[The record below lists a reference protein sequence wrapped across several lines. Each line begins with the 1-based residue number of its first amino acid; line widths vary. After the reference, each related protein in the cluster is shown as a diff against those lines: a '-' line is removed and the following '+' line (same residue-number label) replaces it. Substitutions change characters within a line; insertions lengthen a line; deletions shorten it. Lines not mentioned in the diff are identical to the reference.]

1 MKKYKMFMRAN
12 SVNIS
17 KKKGTFKD
25 KNNNININVIN
36 KRRID
41 DIIYFL
47 SDEIKQYQQLIK
59 ILGPHHKNV
68 ECLYEKILSRLS
80 GNNYE
85 IIQFILNKRKRTNEE
100 LIIVKTF
107 LSTMKYLSS
116 MINLIDTDKI
126 LFSLSIY
133 LKMESKSQDTILF
146 RYGNKGKKFYILLSG
161 RVTILLL
168 KETKVKMSFFKYV
181 LHLFLLK
188 MMKENELVKKTIIAN
203 YKNKFHLD
211 EKSFE
216 VFFEKIVEFAEKRF
230 GKDAK
235 NKQDDNKDEINEES
249 LEDSEDIDGKGENS
263 KESPI
268 KKVNTL
274 QFNYLLSNDTSKY
287 KFEIKDNIRIDSK
300 IEEIKNNL
308 AKINKRKSIGHHSPL
323 KRNNLLESIKLS
335 NLSNSEYSEIGT
347 SLFKKEEELKEI
359 VSYYLHLKEVL
370 GNVRK
375 NKISLKDYIRDTYI
389 NSIHKKEI
397 KEDEFVEKEQLI
409 IFTYHEIVQKTKG
422 DTFGELALQHEDS
435 KRTAT
440 IIANTDIILGYLTKS
455 DYETCLSEIEI
466 KRRKTEVNFI
476 MSFSIFDKMNW
487 INFENKYFNYFKR
500 EFYSQGETILKQGE
514 KISKIIFIMDGQF
527 EIKSSLSILSLYK
540 ILRQKTNYSFK
551 KINIRIKKK
560 LNNIRLYICN
570 NKDILGLND
579 SCFYGLHGEQI
590 SFITATCISN
600 KSIAFILD
608 KSILDDL
615 QNKMSEINENLKQ
628 VINKREEVMIDR
640 LTSIFN
646 QLIKNK
652 KLDIIDKQS
661 SIANKNNTRNTKNNS
676 SILNNN
682 KSNNVFNNNKNTE
695 YFSPYQNFI
704 LSAKH
709 RETSPIS
716 IYIQNKIDTNSRN
729 ENQMIEQSSTQ
740 DKKEISNQKYLIKMN
755 LSDCEEYKNNNIL
768 RENEIIYNIDD
779 MEYKKRITNIMARK
793 NNMHEKVNPRVY
805 LKSAVTIREL
815 NEKKNVKEKMKN
827 LYKPLNNIIHK
838 EYNCLFNWI
847 DYNKRVSRSYK
858 KIGIEE
864 NENKNLI
871 TNINTNNDDYKRR
884 ESEFGDSKKFSFS
897 SDNQEDKD
905 DKEDKEEKVLIKLS
919 KKKVRFSENISN
931 DNSDIVI
938 GLKKDKNTK
947 KRRTLKNLEKEEELK
962 KQLQS
967 NLKNL
972 KKGNSKSIK
981 LFTRPNYN
989 NNKYMNNKVDK
1000 YTNTEYNISSNNKI
1014 NIFKK
1019 SFSTSKSK
1027 IYLNNRVK
1035 NNENYLK
1042 QILGT
1047 RYRNQEDEFIS
1058 RTEKKILKEIDKYNE
1073 NIKKNNEIKLK
1084 YSKKNSEKRIFSQ
1097 YRNKDYNSED
1107 GYDLLSSNNFN
1118 IKNLKKIY
1126 RKK

>member
-17 KKKGTFKD
+17 KKKDNNKS
-25 KNNNININVIN
+25 KHNNININAVN

-68 ECLYEKILSRLS
+68 ESIYEKILSRLS
-80 GNNYE
+80 ENNYE
-85 IIQFILNKRKRTNEE
+85 IIQFILNKKKRTNEE
-100 LIIVKTF
+100 LIIIKTF

-133 LKMESKSQDTILF
+133 LKMESKYKDTILF

-168 KETKVKMSFFKYV
+168 KETKVKMSFFRFV

-188 MMKENELVKKTIIAN
+188 MMKENELVRKTIIAN
-203 YKNKFHLD
+203 YKNKYHLD
-211 EKSFE
+211 ERSFE
-216 VFFEKIVEFAEKRF
+216 VFFEKIEKFAEKKF
-230 GKDAK
+230 GKGAK
-235 NKQDDNKDEINEES
+235 DKQDENKDEIDEES
-249 LEDSEDIDGKGENS
+249 IEESEEINEKGKKN
-263 KESPI
+263 KEPSI

-274 QFNYLLSNDTSKY
+274 QFNYLLSNDTSNY
-287 KFEIKDNIRIDSK
+287 KFEIKDRERIDSK
-300 IEEIKNNL
+300 IEEIKSNL
-308 AKINKRKSIGHHSPL
+308 TKLNKRKSIGHHSPL
-323 KRNNLLESIKLS
+323 KRNRLLESLKLTY
-335 NLSNSEYSEIGT
+335 LPQTEYSEIGS
-347 SLFKKEEELKEI
+347 SLFAKEEELKEI
-359 VSYYLHLKEVL
+359 VSYYLHLKETL

-375 NKISLKDYIRDTYI
+375 NRISLKDYIRDTYI
-389 NSIHKKEI
+389 NSFHRREI
-397 KEDEFVEKEQLI
+397 KEDEFVEKEQFI
-409 IFTYHEIVQKTKG
+409 IFVYHEIVQKTKG

-440 IIANTDIILGYLTKS
+440 IITNTDIILGYLTKS
-455 DYETCLSEIEI
+455 DYEACLSEIEI

-476 MSFSIFDKMNW
+476 MSFAIFDKMNW
-487 INFENKYFNYFKR
+487 INFENKYFNFFKR
-500 EFYSQGETILKQGE
+500 EYYSQGETILKQGE
-514 KISKIIFIMDGQF
+514 KISKILFIMDGQF
-527 EIKSSLSILSLYK
+527 EITSSLSILSLYK

-560 LNNIRLYICN
+560 INNIRLYISN

-579 SCFYGLHGEQI
+579 SCFFGLQGEQI

-600 KSIAFILD
+600 KSIAFTLD

-615 QNKMSEINENLKQ
+615 QNKMSEINENLKK

-652 KLDIIDKQS
+652 RTDIIDKQS
-661 SIANKNNTRNTKNNS
+661 SIIYKNNNRNINNNS
-676 SILNNN
+676 SVLNNN
-682 KSNNVFNNNKNTE
+682 KNNNVFNNNKNRE
-695 YFSPYQNFI
+695 IYSPYQNFI

-729 ENQMIEQSSTQ
+729 ENQIIEQSSTQ
-740 DKKEISNQKYLIKMN
+740 DKKDYLSQKYMIKMN
-755 LSDCEEYKNNNIL
+755 LSDSEEYKNNNIL
-768 RENEIIYNIDD
+768 IENEIIYSTDD
-779 MEYKKRITNIMARK
+779 IEYKKRITNIMAKK
-793 NNMHEKVNPRVY
+793 NNMHVKVNPRVY

-815 NEKKNVKEKMKN
+815 NEKRNVKEKMKN

-847 DYNKRVSRSYK
+847 DYNKRLSRSYK
-858 KIGIEE
+858 KVDNEE
-864 NENKNLI
+864 SENKNI
-871 TNINTNNDDYKRR
+871 NINTNTNYDDYKRR
-884 ESEFGDSKKFSFS
+884 ESEFGDSKKLSFS
-897 SDNQEDKD
+897 SDIQEDKD
-905 DKEDKEEKVLIKLS
+905 DKDENVPLKVS
-919 KKKVRFSENISN
+919 KKKVRFSENYSN
-931 DNSDIVI
+931 DNNNFLI

-947 KRRTLKNLEKEEELK
+947 KRRTLKNLEMEEEFK
-962 KQLQS
+962 KQLQR
-967 NLKNL
+967 NLKDL

-981 LFTRPNYN
+981 LFSRPN

-1000 YTNTEYNISSNNKI
+1000 YTNTEYSTSTNNKI

-1019 SFSTSKSK
+1019 PFSSSKTK
-1027 IYLNNRVK
+1027 IYLKNRVK
-1035 NNENYLK
+1035 NNEIYLK

-1058 RTEKKILKEIDKYNE
+1058 RTEKKILKEINNYNE
-1073 NIKKNNEIKLK
+1073 NIKKKNEIKLK
-1084 YSKKNSEKRIFSQ
+1084 YSKKNSEKKLFSQ
-1097 YRNKDYNSED
+1097 NRNKDYNSED
-1107 GYDLLSSNNFN
+1107 GHDLLSSNNFN

-1126 RKK
+1126 IKK

>member
-17 KKKGTFKD
+17 KKKDNNKS
-25 KNNNININVIN
+25 KNHNININVVN

-47 SDEIKQYQQLIK
+47 SDEIKQYHQLIK
-59 ILGPHHKNV
+59 IFGPHHKNV
-68 ECLYEKILSRLS
+68 ESIYEKILSRLS
-80 GNNYE
+80 ENNYE
-85 IIQFILNKRKRTNEE
+85 IIQFILNKKKRTNEE
-100 LIIVKTF
+100 LIIIKTF

-133 LKMESKSQDTILF
+133 LKMESKPKDTILF

-168 KETKVKMSFFKYV
+168 KETKVKMSFLRFV

-188 MMKENELVKKTIIAN
+188 MMKENELVRKTIISN

-216 VFFEKIVEFAEKRF
+216 VFFEKIVNFAEKKL
-230 GKDAK
+230 GKGAK
-235 NKQDDNKDEINEES
+235 DKQDEIKDEIDEES
-249 LEDSEDIDGKGENS
+249 FEESDEINDSGKKN
-263 KESPI
+263 KESSI

-274 QFNYLLSNDTSKY
+274 QFNYLLSNDTSNY
-287 KFEIKDNIRIDSK
+287 KFEIKDRVRPDSK

-308 AKINKRKSIGHHSPL
+308 TKLNKRKSIGHKSPL
-323 KRNNLLESIKLS
+323 KRNKLFESLQLS
-335 NLSNSEYSEIGT
+335 FLPQSEYSEIGST
-347 SLFKKEEELKEI
+347 FFKKEEELKEI
-359 VSYYLHLKEVL
+359 VSYYLHLKKTL

-375 NKISLKDYIRDTYI
+375 NRISLKDYIRDTYI
-389 NSIHKKEI
+389 NSFHRKEI
-397 KEDEFVEKEQLI
+397 KEDEFVEKEQFI
-409 IFTYHEIVQKTKG
+409 IFVYHEIVQKTKG

-440 IIANTDIILGYLTKS
+440 IITNTDIILGYLTKS
-455 DYETCLSEIEI
+455 DYEACLSEIEI

-487 INFENKYFNYFKR
+487 INFENKYFNFFKR
-500 EFYSQGETILKQGE
+500 EYYSQGESIMKQGE

-527 EIKSSLSILSLYK
+527 EITSSLSILSLYK

-560 LNNIRLYICN
+560 INNIRLYICN

-579 SCFYGLHGEQI
+579 SCFFGLQGEQI

-600 KSIAFILD
+600 KSIAFTLD

-615 QNKMSEINENLKQ
+615 QNKMSEINENLKI

-652 KLDIIDKQS
+652 RSDIIDKQT
-661 SIANKNNTRNTKNNS
+661 SIIYKNNNRYIYNNS
-676 SILNNN
+676 SVLNKN
-682 KSNNVFNNNKNTE
+682 KNNNVFNNNKNRE
-695 YFSPYQNFI
+695 IYSPYKNFI

-729 ENQMIEQSSTQ
+729 ENQMIEQNSTH
-740 DKKEISNQKYLIKMN
+740 DKKEFLNKYMVKMN
-755 LSDCEEYKNNNIL
+755 LSDSEEYKNNNIL
-768 RENEIIYNIDD
+768 RENEIIYSTDD
-779 MEYKKRITNIMARK
+779 IEYKKRITNIMAIK
-793 NNMHEKVNPRVY
+793 NNMHVKVNPRVY

-815 NEKKNVKEKMKN
+815 NEKRNVKEKMKN
-827 LYKPLNNIIHK
+827 LYKPLNNIIHR

-847 DYNKRVSRSYK
+847 DYNKRLSQSYK
-858 KIGIEE
+858 KVDNEE
-864 NENKNLI
+864 SENKNI
-871 TNINTNNDDYKRR
+871 NINANTNYDDNKRK
-884 ESEFGDSKKFSFS
+884 ESEFGDSKKLSFS
-897 SDNQEDKD
+897 SDNQEDKN
-905 DKEDKEEKVLIKLS
+905 DKNENVPFKIS
-919 KKKVRFSENISN
+919 KKKVRFSENYSN
-931 DNSDIVI
+931 DNSNLLIS
-938 GLKKDKNTK
+938 LKKDKNTK
-947 KRRTLKNLEKEEELK
+947 KRRTLKNLEMEEEFK
-962 KQLQS
+962 RQLQS
-967 NLKNL
+967 KFKSL

-981 LFTRPNYN
+981 LFSRQN
-989 NNKYMNNKVDK
+989 NNKNINKKVNK
-1000 YTNTEYNISSNNKI
+1000 YTNTEYMALVNNKM

-1019 SFSTSKSK
+1019 PFSTSKTK
-1027 IYLNNRVK
+1027 LYLKNRVK

-1058 RTEKKILKEIDKYNE
+1058 RTEKKILKEIDNYNE
-1073 NIKKNNEIKLK
+1073 NIKKKNEIKLK
-1084 YSKKNSEKRIFSQ
+1084 YSKKNSEKNIFSQ
-1097 YRNKDYNSED
+1097 IRNKEYNSED
-1107 GYDLLSSNNFN
+1107 GHDLLSSNNFN

-1126 RKK
+1126 VK

>member
-1 MKKYKMFMRAN
+1 MFLRAK
-12 SVNIS
+12 SVNFS
-17 KKKGTFKD
+17 KKKGTNKE

-59 ILGPHHKNV
+59 LLGPHHKNV
-68 ECLYEKILSRLS
+68 ESIYEKILSRLS
-80 GNNYE
+80 ENNYE
-85 IIQFILNKRKRTNEE
+85 IIQFILNKKKRTNEE
-100 LIIVKTF
+100 LIIIKTF

-126 LFSLSIY
+126 LFSLSMY
-133 LKMESKSQDTILF
+133 LKMESKYKDTILF

-168 KETKVKMSFFKYV
+168 KETKVKISFFRYV

-188 MMKENELVKKTIIAN
+188 MMKENELVRKTIIAN
-203 YKNKFHLD
+203 YKNKYHLD
-211 EKSFE
+211 ERSFE
-216 VFFEKIVEFAEKRF
+216 VFFDKIVKFAEKKF
-230 GKDAK
+230 EKGGKD
-235 NKQDDNKDEINEES
+235 KQDENKDEIDEES
-249 LEDSEDIDGKGENS
+249 FEESDDNNGKGKKN
-263 KESPI
+263 KAPPI
-268 KKVNTL
+268 KKMSTI
-274 QFNYLLSNDTSKY
+274 QFNYLLSNDTKNY
-287 KFEIKDNIRIDSK
+287 KFEIKERERPDTK
-300 IEEIKNNL
+300 IEEIKSSL
-308 AKINKRKSIGHHSPL
+308 TKLNKRKSIGHQSPL
-323 KRNNLLESIKLS
+323 KRNKIFESLKLS
-335 NLSNSEYSEIGT
+335 YLSQSEYAEIGT

-359 VSYYLHLKEVL
+359 VSYYLHLKETL

-375 NKISLKDYIRDTYI
+375 NRISLKDYIRDTYI
-389 NSIHKKEI
+389 NSFHKKEI
-397 KEDEFVEKEQLI
+397 KEDEFVEKEQFT
-409 IFTYHEIVQKTKG
+409 IFVYHEIVQKTKG

-440 IIANTDIILGYLTKS
+440 IITNTDIILGYLTKS
-455 DYETCLSEIEI
+455 DYEACLSEIEI

-476 MSFSIFDKMNW
+476 MSFAIFDKMNW
-487 INFENKYFNYFKR
+487 INFENKYFNFFKR
-500 EFYSQGETILKQGE
+500 EYYSQGETILKQGE
-514 KISKIIFIMDGQF
+514 KISKILFIMDGQF
-527 EIKSSLSILSLYK
+527 EITSSLSILSLYK

-560 LNNIRLYICN
+560 INNIRLYISN

-579 SCFYGLHGEQI
+579 SCFFGLQGEQI

-600 KSIAFILD
+600 KSIAFTLD

-615 QNKMSEINENLKQ
+615 QNKMSEINENLKK

-652 KLDIIDKQS
+652 RSDIIDKQS
-661 SIANKNNTRNTKNNS
+661 SIIYKNNNRNINNNS
-676 SILNNN
+676 SVLNNN
-682 KSNNVFNNNKNTE
+682 KNNNVFNNNKNRE
-695 YFSPYQNFI
+695 IYSPYQNFI

-729 ENQMIEQSSTQ
+729 DNQIIEQSSTQ
-740 DKKEISNQKYLIKMN
+740 DKKDYLSQKYMIKMN
-755 LSDCEEYKNNNIL
+755 LSDSEEYKNNNIL
-768 RENEIIYNIDD
+768 IENEIIYSTDD
-779 MEYKKRITNIMARK
+779 IEYKKRITNIMAKK
-793 NNMHEKVNPRVY
+793 NNMHVKVNPRVY

-815 NEKKNVKEKMKN
+815 NEKRNVKEKMKN

-847 DYNKRVSRSYK
+847 DYNKRLSRSYK
-858 KIGIEE
+858 KVDNEE
-864 NENKNLI
+864 SENKNI
-871 TNINTNNDDYKRR
+871 NINTNTNYDDYKRR
-884 ESEFGDSKKFSFS
+884 ESEFGDSKKLSFS
-897 SDNQEDKD
+897 SDIQEDKD
-905 DKEDKEEKVLIKLS
+905 DKDENVPLKIS
-919 KKKVRFSENISN
+919 KKKVRFSENYSN
-931 DNSDIVI
+931 DNNNFLI

-947 KRRTLKNLEKEEELK
+947 KRRTLKNLEMEEEFK
-962 KQLQS
+962 KQLQR
-967 NLKNL
+967 NLKDL

-981 LFTRPNYN
+981 LFSRPN

-1000 YTNTEYNISSNNKI
+1000 YTNTEYSTSTNNKI

-1019 SFSTSKSK
+1019 PFSSSKTK
-1027 IYLNNRVK
+1027 VYLKNRVK
-1035 NNENYLK
+1035 NNEIYLK

-1058 RTEKKILKEIDKYNE
+1058 RTEKKILKEINNYNE
-1073 NIKKNNEIKLK
+1073 NIKKKNEIKLK
-1084 YSKKNSEKRIFSQ
+1084 YSKKNSEKKIFSQ
-1097 YRNKDYNSED
+1097 NRNKDYNSED
-1107 GYDLLSSNNFN
+1107 GHDLLSSNNFN

-1126 RKK
+1126 IKK